1 MAVANKTS
9 IIMDKVLPH
18 SLLTDYDIFLLK
30 SGRHYRLYE
39 KLGSHIMTKSKSRGV
54 FFSVWAPNASYV
66 SVVGG
71 FNEWKTT
78 SHPLFKRLDDTGIWE
93 GFISNVEH
101 GTVYKYFIKSSNGRE
116 LYKGDPYAR
125 KWENPPETASLV
137 WDPTYEWADSEWMNE
152 RYRHNGLSAPMS
164 VYEVHLG
171 SWKKPEE
178 QELSFY
184 SYLEMA
190 EQLVPYV
197 KDMGFTHVEFL
208 PLMEHPYYPSWGYQ
222 IHGFFAPTARFGDPQ
237 GLKHLIDAFHRQ
249 GIGVIM
255 DWVPSHF
262 PADMHGLYRFD
273 GTALYEH
280 EDMRKGFHPE
290 WSSYIFNYGRNEV
303 RSFLISNAVFWLEE
317 YHIDGLRVDAIASII
332 FLDYAREEGQWIPNE
347 FGGNENLEAIQ
358 FLKDLNTEV
367 YRSFPDVQM
376 IAEDSTAYPKVSR
389 PIYDGGLGFG
399 LKWMMGWM
407 NDTLKYFKED
417 PINRK
422 YHHGQITF
430 SIVYAWS
437 ENFMLPLSHDEV
449 VHGKASLLL
458 KMPGDDWQKFANLRL
473 LLGYMY
479 MHPGSKLLF
488 MGSELGQ
495 LREWGY
501 ARGLDWD
508 LLEHISHRGIQD
520 WTRAINQYYKHR
532 PSLYEL
538 SYQEEGFE
546 WLIVGEYMM
555 SVLAFLRKGVD
566 PNDQSLVIMN
576 MTPIPRV
583 DFRVGISGEHSWEL
597 ALNSDDSK
605 YWGSGFE
612 VKATLTTEHISSNGR
627 AKSLL
632 TNLPPLSVI
641 VYDLIALDKLN
652 KPRVNRK
659 KTKE

>member
-1 MAVANKTS
+1 MNIVVS
-9 IIMDKVLPH
+9 H
-18 SLLTDYDIFLLK
+18 SLFTEYDIYLLR
-30 SGRHYRLYE
+30 SGKHYRLYE
-39 KLGSHIMTKSKSRGV
+39 KLGSHLLTKQGV
-54 FFSVWAPNASYV
+54 SGTHFAVWAPNASFL
-66 SVVGG
+66 SVVGE
-71 FNEWKTT
+71 FNNWEVEA
-78 SHPLFKRLDDTGIWE
+78 HPLTMRRDGTGIWE
-93 GFISNVEH
+93 GFIPGVQH
-101 GTVYKYFIKSSNGRE
+101 GAIYKYFVRSHNGME
-116 LYKGDPYAR
+116 LYKGDPFAR
-125 KWENPPETASLV
+125 KWENPPETASIV
-137 WDPTYEWADSEWMNE
+137 WDAGYKWKDSKWMKT
-152 RYRHNGLSAPMS
+152 RHQHNSLKSPMS

-171 SWKKPEE
+171 SWMKPKEE
-178 QELSFY
+178 ELSFFTY
-184 SYLEMA
+184 EEIA
-190 EQLVPYV
+190 ERLIPYV
-197 KDMGFTHVEFL
+197 SEMGFTHVEFL

-222 IHGFFAPTARFGDPQ
+222 VHGFYAPSSRFGDPQ
-237 GLKHLIDAFHRQ
+237 GLKLLIDRFHKA

-262 PADMHGLYRFD
+262 PADIHGLYKFD
-273 GTALYEH
+273 GTSLYEH
-280 EDMRKGFHPE
+280 EDSRKGFHPE
-290 WSSYIFNYGRNEV
+290 WSSYIFNYGRHEV
-303 RSFLISNAVFWLEE
+303 KSFLISNAIFWFNE
-317 YHIDGLRVDAIASII
+317 YHIDGIRVDAIASII

-495 LREWGY
+495 LREWSY
-501 ARGLDWD
+501 ARGLDWH
-508 LLEHISHRGIQD
+508 LLQHISHKGIQD
-520 WTRAINQYYKHR
+520 WTKDLNHFYKSHAA
-532 PSLYEL
+532 LYEQA
-538 SYQEEGFE
+538 YVEEGFE
-546 WLIVGEYMM
+546 WLVVGEYTL
-555 SVLAFLRKGVD
+555 SLLAFMRQGVD
-566 PNDQSLVIMN
+566 EQDRVLVIAN
-576 MTPIPRV
+576 MTPIPRE
-583 DFRVGISGEHSWEL
+583 DYRVGVLGNFTWIL
-597 ALNSDDSK
+597 QMNSDDPK
-605 YWGSGFE
+605 YWGSGYE
-612 VKATLTTEHISSNGR
+612 VRQTLETEEVHSNGR
-627 AKSLL
+627 ARSVLP
-632 TNLPPLSVI
+632 TIPPLSVL
-641 VYDLIALDKLN
+641 VYTPKVEE
-652 KPRVNRK
+652 K
-659 KTKE
+659 